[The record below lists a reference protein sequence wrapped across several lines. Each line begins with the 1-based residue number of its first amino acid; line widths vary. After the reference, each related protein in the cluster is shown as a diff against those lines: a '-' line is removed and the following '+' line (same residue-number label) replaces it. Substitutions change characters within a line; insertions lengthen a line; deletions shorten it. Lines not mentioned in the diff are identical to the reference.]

1 MVSQEALEYQRE
13 YYYKNRDKRLKYQI
27 QYNKNNSYEIKN
39 YNRDYWLAHKDE
51 LIKKHSEYRKLK
63 KQKNSFKIV
72 DKIIV
77 RFN

>member
-1 MVSQEALEYQRE
+1 MVSQEAREYQRE

-27 QYNKNNSYEIKN
+27 QYNKNNSYDIKN
-39 YNRDYWLAHKDE
+39 NNRDYWLAHKDE